1 MTPVARPGMLAIKWP
16 TWARSFVRSFVVG
29 ALGLRRNKEAMPE
42 LDQDPFALH
51 AQLRDGGQTPEL
63 KGKFEGG
70 EHMWLGSQGALL
82 LAGTD
87 TKKQKLLR
95 ELRRPNDAAA
105 LSYGEIVAL
114 SGDFY
119 GSPEELFLEKPARF
133 PWWKGTNDL
142 ASLRK
147 ALSNELDWI
156 QADKRHTKAGY
167 PDNTLTFLWTA
178 KSYVE
183 LAEDNTAHFG
193 WHNIKRYCECHAQA
207 INYAIQADA
216 QDDADPLWMRALFY
230 NGFADHFLTDGFAAG
245 HIRVPRQQ
253 IREWAPGRQYSGKL
267 AGLLSKLLHDQDG
280 HVHGWHA
287 QGEKPLD
294 PKEGLP
300 VENSKTAQWNAR
312 CDGQLFLAG
321 CDLADPTIRE
331 PVTAVAAS
339 LNEVFE
345 ARATKQAPA
354 GEYAA
359 LKHVPFPR
367 AGSPGLSDKYSNA
380 APAYVEELLKRCKWY
395 IKLTELKLVT
405 DASLDLDNVTTLFR
419 ALPELM
425 ASFRESVRRDC
436 QDAELRRRLP
446 DPYVQAFQNIS

>member
-1 MTPVARPGMLAIKWP
+1 M
-16 TWARSFVRSFVVG
+16 S
-29 ALGLRRNKEAMPE
+29 E
-42 LDQDPFALH
+42 LDQDPFLLH
-51 AQLRDGGQTPEL
+51 TELRDQGQTPEL

-82 LAGTD
+82 LAGRD
-87 TKKQKLLR
+87 ESKQKLLR
-95 ELRRPNDAAA
+95 ELRRPNDKAP

-133 PWWKGTNDL
+133 PWWKNTNDL
-142 ASLRK
+142 ATLRR

-156 QADKRHTKAGY
+156 QAEKRHTNAGY

-193 WHNIKRYCECHAQA
+193 WHNIKRYCECHARA
-207 INYAIQADA
+207 IRYAIQADA
-216 QDDADPLWMRALFY
+216 KNDLDPLWMRALFY

-253 IREWAPGRQYSGKL
+253 IREWAPSQQYSGKL

-294 PKEGLP
+294 SKEGLP
-300 VENSKTAQWNAR
+300 VESSDKVRWSAR

-321 CDLADPTIRE
+321 CDLRDPMIGQ
-331 PVTAVAAS
+331 PVAAVAAS
-339 LNEVFE
+339 LREVFE
-345 ARATKQAPA
+345 ARATKQAPD
-354 GEYAA
+354 GQYAA
-359 LKHVPFPR
+359 LQYVPFPR
-367 AGSPGLSDKYSNA
+367 ADSPGLADKFSSA
-380 APAYVEELLKRCKWY
+380 TPAYIEELLKRCKWY
-395 IKLTELKLVT
+395 IKLTELKLIT
-405 DASLDLDNVTTLFR
+405 DASLDVDNITALFR

-425 ASFRESVRRDC
+425 ANFRASVARDC
-436 QDAELRRRLP
+436 EDVELRRRLP
-446 DPYVQAFQNIS
+446 EPYVRAFQNIR